1 MPTPSSAPQTR
12 AIKRLSALARCLSGW
27 RPWVITAVTVLL
39 LMPLLLLHSSSLAAE
54 EAPRAP
60 ASIILQ
66 EATLS
71 SLNGQ
76 QPVTLPHVLSVN
88 DFEPQGSRVRY
99 RLQLKLDQKP
109 QSPLGVY
116 IPKVSLAGSLSV
128 NGRYAA
134 SCGIGPLEDLR
145 CLHRPQLLVVPAEFW
160 QTGVNTLDFD
170 VYATSRQ
177 MNGLSQVTVGDPA
190 VLADS
195 GYRFLLWLKVDL
207 LVGLAWLSLLSG
219 VLSLIVAL
227 ILRREPVYF
236 WFGLTG
242 ITNACALCNGFVERP
257 IMPIDVYNWFVFS
270 ARLISAPMLFATF
283 LALFGKNRRW
293 FSNLVGIFCVVAPIV
308 IWFSD
313 NNRSLV
319 IALYAP
325 WFITGVVLIVAMLRW
340 AVKAKQPI
348 LWGCALALPM
358 IIFTAAI
365 DWMRLGGQTRF
376 EGVFLLAYASTAF
389 LIIVWGSIVIGL
401 VRAINQER
409 SQRALL
415 ETRLLEKAAY
425 ELTENIPVGT
435 YTLLQA
441 ADSADSVNIHFTFMS
456 RRFLELIGLT
466 RDQMLRGP
474 ERFFQIIH
482 PDDLEGWMVEDRKA
496 VATRSP
502 FLARARIIVNGQT
515 RWVVAESIP
524 RQMPDGA
531 TVWEGV
537 LIDETERVLA
547 SQAANQAQQELQ
559 QNLIDQSRAEERV
572 RLLQDMHDGFGSQ
585 LAGLSLMAERGRVQP
600 TDLPQYLN
608 ELMSDL
614 YLLVDTLGH
623 GDITFE
629 EAIIDM
635 RYRMQTRFKG
645 SFPHLD
651 WHIELTGLPKLGQRA
666 VLHILRLIQEAVNN
680 ALKHANATTIGIRIN
695 FQPDTGILHV
705 CVRDN
710 GQGLPE
716 ALVHG
721 RGLYNMHQ
729 RAREV
734 GAELKITSSN
744 GVEVCVHIDTA
755 HIPA

>member
-1 MPTPSSAPQTR
+1 MPKPSGAPQTR
-12 AIKRLSALARCLSGW
+12 ALKRLSVLGRCLSGW
-27 RPWVITAVTVLL
+27 YPWVITAVTVLL
-39 LMPLLLLHSSSLAAE
+39 LMPILLLHSSSLAAE

-60 ASIILQ
+60 VSIILQ

-76 QPVTLPHVLSVN
+76 QPVSLPHVLSAN
-88 DFEPQGSRVRY
+88 DFEPQGSRVHY

-116 IPKVSLAGSLSV
+116 IPKVSLSGSLSV
-128 NGRYAA
+128 NGRFAA
-134 SCGIGPLEDLR
+134 SCGVGPLEDLR
-145 CLHRPQLLVVPAEFW
+145 CLHRPQLLVIPPEFW
-160 QTGVNTLDFD
+160 QADINTLDFE

-177 MNGLSQVTVGDPA
+177 MNGLSLVTVGDPA
-190 VLADS
+190 TLADS
-195 GYRFLLWLKVDL
+195 GYRRLLWLKVDL

-219 VLSLIVAL
+219 ILSLIVAL
-227 ILRREPVYF
+227 MLRREPVYF

-257 IMPIDVYNWFVFS
+257 IIPIDIYNWFVFS

-283 LALFGKNRRW
+283 LALFGKNHRW
-293 FSNLVGIFCVVAPIV
+293 FSHLVGIFCVAAPIA
-308 IWFSD
+308 IWLSD
-313 NNRSLV
+313 NNRTLV
-319 IALYAP
+319 ILLYAP
-325 WFITGVVLIVAMLRW
+325 WFIVGVVLMFAMLSW
-340 AVKAKQPI
+340 ARNTKQPI
-348 LWGCALALPM
+348 LWGCALALP
-358 IIFTAAI
+358 IIMFTAAI

-401 VRAINQER
+401 VRAVNQER

-415 ETRLLEKAAY
+415 ETRLLEKTAY

-435 YTLLQA
+435 FTLLQPPN
-441 ADSADSVNIHFTFMS
+441 SADIQFTFMS
-456 RRFLELIGLT
+456 RRFLSLIGLEAA
-466 RDQMLRGP
+466 QMRHGP
-474 ERFFQIIH
+474 EPFFKIIH
-482 PDDLEGWMVEDRKA
+482 PDDLDAWMVENHKA
-496 VATRSP
+496 VQTRTP
-502 FLARARIIVNGQT
+502 FMARARIIANGQT
-515 RWVVAESIP
+515 RWVFAESIP
-524 RQMPDGA
+524 RQLADGN

-600 TDLPQYLN
+600 AELPQYLS

-629 EAIIDM
+629 EAIVDM

-651 WHIELTGLPKLGQRA
+651 WKIELTDLPKLGQRA

-680 ALKHANATTIGIRIN
+680 ALKHAHATIISIRVV
-695 FQPDTGILHV
+695 FQQDSHTLQV
-705 CVRDN
+705 CVQDN
-710 GQGLPE
+710 GQGMPE

-734 GAELKITSSN
+734 GAELKITSGK
-744 GVEVCVHIDTA
+744 GVEICVYIDTTR
-755 HIPA
+755 IPA

>member
-1 MPTPSSAPQTR
+1 M
-12 AIKRLSALARCLSGW
+12 KRLSAFGRCLTGW
-27 RPWVITAVTVLL
+27 HPLVITAVTVLL
-39 LMPLLLLHSSSLAAE
+39 LIPLVLLHSGNLAAQ

-60 ASIILQ
+60 TSIMLQ

-76 QPVTLPHVLSVN
+76 QPVTLPHVLAAN
-88 DFEPQGSRVRY
+88 DFAPQGSRVHY
-99 RLQLKLDQKP
+99 RLQFNLDRKP
-109 QSPLGVY
+109 EAPLGLY
-116 IPKVSLAGSLSV
+116 IPKISLSGKVAV
-128 NGRYAA
+128 NGHDAA

-145 CLHRPQLLVVPAEFW
+145 CLHRPQLFVIPPEFW
-160 QTGVNTLDFD
+160 QAGINTLDFE

-177 MNGLSQVTVGDPA
+177 MNGLSRVTVGDPV

-195 GYRFLLWLKVDL
+195 GYRSLFWFKVDL

-219 VLSLIVAL
+219 LLSLSVAL

-236 WFGLTG
+236 WFGLTS
-242 ITNACALCNGFVERP
+242 ITNALALCNGFVERP
-257 IMPIDVYNWFVFS
+257 FVPIDIYNWFVFS

-358 IIFTAAI
+358 IVFTAAI

-409 SQRALL
+409 SHRALL

-441 ADSADSVNIHFTFMS
+441 ADSTDIHFTFMS
-456 RRFLELIGLT
+456 RRFLELIGLDRQT
-466 RDQMLRGP
+466 MLTGP
-474 ERFFQIIH
+474 ERFIEIIH
-482 PDDLEGWMVEDRKA
+482 PDDLKSWMAEDRKA
-496 VATRSP
+496 AQTRSP
-502 FLARARIIVNGQT
+502 FLARARIIVNGAI

-547 SQAANQAQQELQ
+547 SQAADRAQQELQ

-600 TDLPQYLN
+600 TELPQYLN

-629 EAIIDM
+629 EAVIDM

-651 WHIELTGLPKLGQRA
+651 WQIELAGLPKLGQRA

-680 ALKHANATTIGIRIN
+680 ALKHANATTIGIRIV

-755 HIPA
+755 YIPA